1 MVMEEGN
8 AWTVIVSYPEYITPP
23 LSTLGI
29 PACGVYRHHQQCGSS
44 RGGMESPGSIPYGHV
59 YIVNTIINTVQ
70 TFHIGGGQDP
80 GPRC

>member
-1 MVMEEGN
+1 MHGPSLSVTLNTSLLHSPHKEFPLV
-8 AWTVIVSYPEYITPP
+8 AFIVIINNVAVAE
-23 LSTLGI
+23 
-29 PACGVYRHHQQCGSS
+29 
-44 RGGMESPGSIPYGHV
+44 YGHV